1 MKNFLKTKE
10 GHEFLEKVQEN
21 HKVIVLLSL
30 NENKSSLESLKKSKE
45 NKTKRLVDYKPK
57 VR

>member
-21 HKVIVLLSL
+21 SRVIVLLSL
-30 NENKSSLESLKKSKE
+30 NETKSSLENVKKS
-45 NKTKRLVDYKPK
+45 NKNKKKRLVEYNPK
-57 VR
+57 VC